1 MLLFWS
7 WVLHRRWIFISF
19 GAGAVL
25 LSLPTPSG
33 LSNIGMRTLGL
44 VVSAFLLFLTEAV
57 PLPAVALLIAIFE
70 VLLGIGT
77 PAAVA
82 QSFMNDSVFFI
93 MGSLML
99 AAALVKQN
107 LDKRIALAILQFTG
121 PQVKNIVLGM
131 VGISALIASIIGEHT
146 VAAMMLPV
154 GVTLISFSH
163 DDKKKVKKLG
173 VLIMLSIAY
182 GAMIAGIGTPSGGA
196 RNAIMLAY
204 WKQLFGIHVTYFRW
218 MEYAYP
224 MVIIQVPLVAT
235 LLYRIFRPEIVDL
248 SPAVA
253 VLREKVREQGRMS
266 KKEWAS
272 IGIFLLTVVMWMTI
286 SDSIGLGITSLIGIS
301 LFIIAGITGWEEI
314 NNGVNWGVVLIY
326 GGTISMGIAMKDT
339 GVAHWLA
346 ESLLQFLQPL
356 GIQSGVLLLLTI
368 SLITTAITSIMTTGA
383 TVGIL
388 GPIVLDMA
396 KLSGTSIVTVGMVT
410 AISSAF
416 SYMTVFSSP
425 AGNIIYASG
434 FIKQIDFLKA
444 GWKMVLIS
452 VAVVLI
458 LASTYWKL
466 LERI

>member
-1 MLLFWS
+1 MALFWS
-7 WVLHRRWIFISF
+7 WVLRRRWIFVSF
-19 GAGAVL
+19 AAGAVL
-25 LSLPTPSG
+25 LSLPTPPG
-33 LSNIGMRTLGL
+33 LSIMGMRTLSL
-44 VVSAFLLFLTEAV
+44 VVSAFILFLTEAV

-70 VLLGIGT
+70 VLLGIAEPG
-77 PAAVA
+77 AVA
-82 QSFMNDSVFFI
+82 QSFMSDSVFFI

-107 LDKRIALAILQFTG
+107 LDKRIALAILRFTG
-121 PQVKNIVLGM
+121 PRVENIVVGM

-154 GVTLISFSH
+154 GVTLISFS
-163 DDKKKVKKLG
+163 DNDRRKVKNLG
-173 VLIMLSIAY
+173 ILIMLSIAY

-204 WKQLFGIHVTYFRW
+204 WKQLFGIHVSYFRW

-224 MVIIQVPLVAT
+224 MVIIQVPLVAS
-235 LLYRIFRPEIVDL
+235 LLYRTFRP
-248 SPAVA
+248 
-253 VLREKVREQGRMS
+253 EKVREQGRMS
-266 KKEWAS
+266 KKEWGS
-272 IGIFLLTVVMWMTI
+272 IGIFFLTVVMWMTI
-286 SDSIGLGITSLIGIS
+286 SDWIGLGITSLIGIS
-301 LFIIAGITGWEEI
+301 LFIIAGITRWEEI
-314 NNGVNWGVVLIY
+314 NNGVNWGVILIY
-326 GGTISMGIAMKDT
+326 GGTISMGIAMKNT
-339 GVAHWLA
+339 GAAHWLA

-356 GIQSGVLLLLTI
+356 GINGGLLLLLAI
-368 SLITTAITSIMTTGA
+368 SLITTAITSVITTGA

-425 AGNIIYASG
+425 AGNIIYGSG
-434 FIKQIDFLKA
+434 FIKQVDFLKA
-444 GWKMVLIS
+444 GWKMVIIS

-466 LERI
+466 LG

>member
-1 MLLFWS
+1 MALFWS
-7 WVLHRRWIFISF
+7 WVLRRRWIFVSF
-19 GAGAVL
+19 AAGAVL
-25 LSLPTPSG
+25 LSLPTPPG
-33 LSNIGMRTLGL
+33 LSIMGMRTLSL
-44 VVSAFLLFLTEAV
+44 VVSAFILFLTEAV

-70 VLLGIGT
+70 VLLGIAEPG
-77 PAAVA
+77 AVA
-82 QSFMNDSVFFI
+82 QSFMSDSVFFI

-107 LDKRIALAILQFTG
+107 LDKRIALAILRFTG
-121 PQVKNIVLGM
+121 PRVENIVIGM

-154 GVTLISFSH
+154 GVTLISFS
-163 DDKKKVKKLG
+163 DNDRRKVKNLG
-173 VLIMLSIAY
+173 ILIMLSIAY

-204 WKQLFGIHVTYFRW
+204 WKQLFGIHVSYFRW

-224 MVIIQVPLVAT
+224 MVIIQVPLVAS
-235 LLYRIFRPEIVDL
+235 LLYRTFRPEIVDL

-266 KKEWAS
+266 KKEWGS
-272 IGIFLLTVVMWMTI
+272 IGIFFLTVVMWMTI
-286 SDSIGLGITSLIGIS
+286 SDWIGLGITSLIGIS
-301 LFIIAGITGWEEI
+301 LFIIAGITRWEEI
-314 NNGVNWGVVLIY
+314 NNGVNWGVILIY
-326 GGTISMGIAMKDT
+326 GGTISMGIAMKNT
-339 GVAHWLA
+339 GAAHWLA

-356 GIQSGVLLLLTI
+356 GINGGLLLLLAI
-368 SLITTAITSIMTTGA
+368 SLITTAITSVITTGA

-425 AGNIIYASG
+425 AGNIIYGSG
-434 FIKQIDFLKA
+434 FIKQVDFLKA
-444 GWKMVLIS
+444 GWKMVMIS

-466 LERI
+466 LG

>member
-1 MLLFWS
+1 MALFWF
-7 WVLHRRWIFISF
+7 WVLRRRWIFVSF
-19 GAGAVL
+19 AAGAVL
-25 LSLPTPSG
+25 LCLPTPPGISTM
-33 LSNIGMRTLGL
+33 GMRTLGL
-44 VVSAFLLFLTEAV
+44 VVSAFILFLTEAV

-70 VLLGIGT
+70 VLLGIAEPG
-77 PAAVA
+77 AVA
-82 QSFMNDSVFFI
+82 QSFMSDSVFFI

-107 LDKRIALAILQFTG
+107 LDKRIALAILRFTG
-121 PQVKNIVLGM
+121 PRVENIVIGM

-154 GVTLISFSH
+154 GVTLISYS
-163 DDKKKVKKLG
+163 DNDKKKVKNLG
-173 VLIMLSIAY
+173 ILIMLSIAY

-204 WKQLFGIHVTYFRW
+204 WKQLFGIHVSYFRW

-235 LLYRIFRPEIVDL
+235 LLYRTFRPEIVDL

-253 VLREKVREQGRMS
+253 VLREKVREQGNMS
-266 KKEWAS
+266 KKEWGS

-286 SDSIGLGITSLIGIS
+286 SDWIGLGITSLIGIS
-301 LFIIAGITGWEEI
+301 LFIIAGITRWEEI
-314 NNGVNWGVVLIY
+314 NNGVNWGVILIY
-326 GGTISMGIAMKDT
+326 GGTISMGIAMKNT
-339 GVAHWLA
+339 GAAHWLA

-356 GIQSGVLLLLTI
+356 GINGGLLLLLAI
-368 SLITTAITSIMTTGA
+368 SLLTTAITSVMTTGA

-396 KLSGTSIVTVGMVT
+396 RLSGTSIVTVGMVT

-425 AGNIIYASG
+425 AGNIIYGSG

-466 LERI
+466 LG